1 MKDCPVALMILLLVL
16 IVFTFCQREY
26 FTTFSD
32 QSDCFEGCNFNV
44 GSMDAAAYTTEKKS
58 SRACEKL
65 AKQGDENMSFAY
77 NEGTNVCKIY
87 NKPITEKNISNTSG
101 DWVVKN
107 KVDGKIYTSRLANDK
122 LIDIAEPVEMPNAA
136 TCKLACDREEDCNV
150 SVYTDK
156 YCTLKKTK
164 DGKYMKPKKATN
176 RTSVLYI
183 KSS

>member
-1 MKDCPVALMILLLVL
+1 MKDCPVTLTILLLVL
-16 IVFTFCQREY
+16 IIFTFCQREY
-26 FTTFSD
+26 FTTFSE
-32 QSDCFEGCNFNV
+32 QSDCFEGCTFNME
-44 GSMDAAAYTTEKKS
+44 SMDVNAYTAERKS
-58 SRACEKL
+58 VRACEKL
-65 AKQGDENMSFAY
+65 AKQNDENMSFAY

-87 NKPITEKNISNTSG
+87 NKHITEKNISNQSG

-107 KVDGKIYTSRLANDK
+107 KVDGKIYTSRLTNDK

-136 TCKLACDREEDCNV
+136 TCKIACDRDENCNV

-156 YCTLKKTK
+156 RCTLKKTK

-176 RTSVLYI
+176 RTSVMYI